1 MISVAFAASTW
12 AACYAAE
19 PSRKALKPLAGTWAA
34 KRVAPVFRKALEVAT
49 TQAART
55 TAKIPA
61 LRAANAER
69 LTVSLAESL
78 VFRGSIKPITF
89 GGKLWLSY
97 EFVKWLKRGQA
108 KKALASA
115 SAPFARIG
123 RGIGSGAEQSRDAI
137 NAWRERRRVS
147 AIANN

>member
-1 MISVAFAASTW
+1 MISVAFAATTW
-12 AACYAAE
+12 GACYAAE
-19 PSRKALKPLAGTWAA
+19 PSRKALRPLAGTWMAQ
-34 KRVAPVFRKALEVAT
+34 RVAPVFQKALEVAT
-49 TQAART
+49 TQVART
-55 TAKIPA
+55 TVKIPA

-115 SAPFARIG
+115 SAPFTRARRG
-123 RGIGSGAEQSRDAI
+123 REMGALTVA
-137 NAWRERRRVS
+137 
-147 AIANN
+147 